1 MKQIN
6 LTFLLA
12 MLMSMGWIKAFAHN
26 IEVVNED
33 GVTIYYNFINGSTEL
48 EVTRRLPVSVT
59 ARYKGKL
66 AIPESVTYEGK
77 TYKVTSIGDRAF
89 DLCIDLKEVTI
100 PSSITSVGELSVGQY
115 PSFDLHIKDLSAW
128 CKISFSGIEFNPLL
142 MCTQHLYLNGVEV
155 TKLTIPDDITAI
167 GNVTFQ
173 GCEGLTEVTI
183 HDNITSIG
191 DYAFSGCS
199 GMTKLTIGNGV
210 TSIGQ
215 HAFHG
220 CNGLTKLNIP
230 NSLTTIRSFTFA
242 NCSGLTELIIPNN
255 ITTIDGRA
263 FNNCSGLRSI
273 TIGSGVLS
281 IGEHAFENLSRAKVI
296 WLPNTP
302 PRGYSLNGLRNV
314 HYVPNELYTSLK
326 NSTVYPFLSS
336 MFEVD
341 GVKYVPVSPSER
353 TCDIIDCAYNETAE
367 NISLNKTVTNM
378 GITLSVEQ
386 IHAYAFSGNKYIKSV
401 KISEGFSALNEGVF
415 SGCSSLTSISI
426 PNDIN
431 SIGDY
436 VFEGCSSLRD
446 VTFEDRASEL
456 WLGSNASSPM
466 FADCPLNRVYIGRN
480 ISYNTDSR
488 YGYSPFYRNTTLKT
502 VIITDV
508 ETEIGEN
515 EFYGCTSLQD
525 VTIGDGV
532 TTIGDWAFS
541 GCSSIDY
548 FEYGSAVETIGKE
561 AFSDCTAMTR
571 LISHAATPP
580 TCGAQA
586 LDDINKWACTL
597 YVPQGC
603 AGAYQ
608 GADQWKDFFF
618 ISDDMAASIAPETID
633 VDTDDVKV
641 YTIGGVGRTM
651 KKDGLKSLPKGIYIV
666 NGRKYI
672 VK

>member
-12 MLMSMGWIKAFAHN
+12 MLMNVWGVKAFAYD

-33 GVTIYYNFINGSTEL
+33 GVAFYYNFINGNTEL
-48 EVTRRLPVSVT
+48 EITRKSYNSYFGSVV
-59 ARYKGKL
+59 
-66 AIPESVTYEGK
+66 IPESVTYDGK
-77 TYKVTSIGDRAF
+77 TYNVTSIGDHAF
-89 DLCIDLKEVTI
+89 QSSSTLISVVIPNSVTYIGNNAFVDCTNLKEVIIPNSVTFIGNSAFNGCTNLTEVTLSTSITSIESGLFRNCSSLKEVDIPYGVETIGDGAFAECASLASITI
-100 PSSITSVGELSVGQY
+100 PSSVTYIGSNAFWYSSNLQSVYIS
-115 PSFDLHIKDLSAW
+115 DLDAW
-128 CKISFSGIEFNPLL
+128 CKITFKGSSSNALEYADHFYI
-142 MCTQHLYLNGVEV
+142 NGKEV
-155 TKLTIPDDITAI
+155 GNNLVIP
-167 GNVTFQ
+167 N
-173 GCEGLTEVTI
+173 
-183 HDNITSIG
+183 N
-191 DYAFSGCS
+191 
-199 GMTKLTIGNGV
+199 V
-210 TSIGQ
+210 TSISSY
-215 HAFHG
+215 AFFG
-220 CNGLTKLNIP
+220 YKNLK
-230 NSLTTIRSFTFA
+230 
-242 NCSGLTELIIPNN
+242 
-255 ITTIDGRA
+255 
-263 FNNCSGLRSI
+263 SI
-273 TIGSGVLS
+273 TIGTGVLS
-281 IGEHAFENLSRAKVI
+281 IGSYAFGSAVSRAKII

-302 PRGYSLNGLRNV
+302 PAGYGNAYGKVN
-314 HYVPNELYTSLK
+314 YVPNEQYAIRSGKL
-326 NSTVYPFLSS
+326 TVYPFLSS

-353 TCDIIDCAYNETAE
+353 TCDIIDCAYDDTAE

-446 VTFEDRASEL
+446 VTFEDKASEL

-480 ISYNTDSR
+480 ISYGTHSN

-571 LISHAATPP
+571 LISHATAPP
-580 TCGAQA
+580 ACGDHA